1 MSWEFALRGVLKA
14 LVLPPGIFVLL
25 LLLAVLSWR
34 TVLGRM
40 LAVITAAGLYL
51 LSTPFMAGWLAAGL
65 ETAPPA
71 DPAALRTQGAQ
82 AIVVLMAGR
91 QTAAPETG
99 GDTVS
104 RLSMDRL
111 LHAVRLQ
118 RATAL
123 PLIVSGGRAGA
134 DGPPLAELAAQV
146 LRDDFGVTP
155 LALETESNTTWEN
168 AHYLADLLRERA
180 IAKVAVVTHAWH
192 MPRALYSLEQAG
204 VAAQPAPTYYIHRA
218 PPREWR
224 DWLPDAGSLANSAN
238 LLHEYLGLAWYRQ
251 QGRASN

>member
-1 MSWEFALRGVLKA
+1 MTWELALRGVLKA

-25 LLLAVLSWR
+25 LLLALMGWR
-34 TVLGRM
+34 SLLGRL
-40 LAVITAAGLYL
+40 LALVSIAALYL
-51 LSTPFMAGWLAAGL
+51 LSTPFMAGWLATGL

-71 DPAALRTQGAQ
+71 DPAALRGQGVQ

-91 QTAAPETG
+91 QTAAPEVG

-118 RATAL
+118 RATGL

-134 DGPPLAELAAQV
+134 DGPPLAELAAEV
-146 LRDDFGVTP
+146 LQDDFRITP
-155 LALETESNTTWEN
+155 LALETTSNTTWEN
-168 AHYLADLLRERA
+168 AHYLADLLAERN
-180 IAKVAVVTHAWH
+180 IAKVALVTHAWH
-192 MPRALYSLEQAG
+192 VPRARYSLEQAG
-204 VAAQPAPTYYIHRA
+204 VAAVPAPTYYIHRE
-218 PPREWR
+218 PPRDWR

-238 LLHEYLGLAWYRQ
+238 LLHEYLGLIWYQAR
-251 QGRASN
+251 G